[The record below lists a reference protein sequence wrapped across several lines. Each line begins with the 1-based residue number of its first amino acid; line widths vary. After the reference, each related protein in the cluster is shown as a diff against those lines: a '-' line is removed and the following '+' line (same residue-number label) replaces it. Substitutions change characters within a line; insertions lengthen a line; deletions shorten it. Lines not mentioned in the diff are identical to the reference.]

1 MKWITLYFWIAYTA
15 ARANLA
21 YALETSS
28 RVVFLTVIL
37 YVFMRLRTVVYAG
50 ASADRLAGFTL
61 PQMLWYLVV
70 TESVALSAPRI
81 SSEVDQDVRTG
92 RLAVQLIYPLSY
104 AGAHLSRAMGQR
116 IVRFAMNMGTGSA
129 IALILVGPIP
139 FSAKGFA
146 MFLVIL
152 PAAFLLDFF
161 GNFLVGLCAFWLE
174 STAGLALLYL
184 RMVQLLGGMLLPIDM
199 YPEAVRPLLRVLP
212 FAAMIHAPGRM
223 FVAPTVRLFEES
235 LLIQGAALISAV
247 GVVAIVQSIALRRL
261 FANGG

>member
-1 MKWITLYFWIAYTA
+1 MKRITRYFWIASTA

-28 RVVFLTVIL
+28 RVIFLTVIL
-37 YVFMRLRTVVYAG
+37 YVFMRLWTIVYAG

-81 SSEVDQDVRTG
+81 SGEVDQDVRTG

-104 AGAHLSRAMGQR
+104 VGAHLSRAMGQR
-116 IVRFAMNMGTGSA
+116 VVRFAINLTMGAA
-129 IALILVGPIP
+129 IALFLVGPI
-139 FSAKGFA
+139 SLTIKGLA
-146 MFLVIL
+146 MFLMIL
-152 PAAFLLDFF
+152 PAAFLLDFV

-174 STAGLALLYL
+174 STTGLALLYQ

-199 YPEAVRPLLRVLP
+199 YPEAVRPLLRLLP
-212 FAAMIHAPGRM
+212 FASMIHAPGRM
-223 FVAPTVRLFEES
+223 LVAPTYPLFQES
-235 LLIQGAALISAV
+235 LLIQGVALAAAGGILV
-247 GVVAIVQSIALRRL
+247 IVQSIALRRL